1 MRGARRGGRLALVA
15 GVALVLS
22 GCQTTSFYQS
32 TELARSAPVPRILL
46 MPTDIELSEISAGGI
61 PVPNAE
67 WTASAEKH
75 LATALAEFVSQRNA
89 HLATYKT
96 DGNADDVKPEH
107 VQLVKLHGAVGTSIL
122 LHKRLAPYYELPN
135 KKGAFDWTLGPTV
148 KDLRQE
154 YDADYALFVYLR
166 DSYASGG
173 RVVAIVVAAALGV
186 GLRGGSQ
193 VGFASL
199 VDLNSG
205 DIVWFNVLARATGD
219 LRQLD
224 AAKETVA
231 ALLEN
236 FPK

>member
-1 MRGARRGGRLALVA
+1 MHKVRGGGRLALVF
-15 GVALVLS
+15 GIALVL
-22 GCQTTSFYQS
+22 GACETASFYQS

-46 MPTDIELSEISAGGI
+46 MPTDVELSEISAGGV

-67 WTASAEKH
+67 WTANAEKH
-75 LATALAEFVSQRNA
+75 IARALAEFMGQRNA
-89 HLATYKT
+89 SLALYKGGG
-96 DGNADDVKPEH
+96 DGDELKPEH
-107 VQLVKLHGAVGTSIL
+107 VQLAKLHGAVGTSIL

-148 KDLRQE
+148 DSLRKE
-154 YDADYALFVYLR
+154 YDADYALFVYMR

-186 GLRGGSQ
+186 GLQGGSQ
-193 VGFASL
+193 IGFASL
-199 VDLNSG
+199 VDLKSG
-205 DIVWFNVLARATGD
+205 DIVWFNVLARGTGD
-219 LRQLD
+219 LRNLE